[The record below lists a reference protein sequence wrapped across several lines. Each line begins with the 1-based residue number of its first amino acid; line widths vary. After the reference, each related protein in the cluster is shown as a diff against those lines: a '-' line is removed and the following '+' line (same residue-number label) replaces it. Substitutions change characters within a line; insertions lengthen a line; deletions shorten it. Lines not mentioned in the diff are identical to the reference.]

1 MTAHERTIDGP
12 TMKRFSLDGKVAVVT
27 GSSRGIGKAIALG
40 FAEAGATVVV
50 NGRSEASANMGAGE
64 VRAIGGTALPI
75 AADVTDRAEVERL
88 MTEVIDRLG
97 RIDIMVNNAGISEF
111 YKRAESVTE
120 DDWDSVMSA
129 NLKPVFLGCSAAGR
143 RMKEQGGGVILNVTS
158 IGGLTALPR
167 LLAYCAAKAGIVQLT
182 RVLAVEWAQHGIR
195 VNAIAPGWVE
205 TDMARGLLEHPVY
218 GAQLMQRTPM
228 NRAARPEEIAGAAIY
243 LASEAASFVTGH
255 TLAVDGGWTAW

>member
-12 TMKRFSLDGKVAVVT
+12 TMKRFRLDGKVAVVT

-75 AADVTDRAEVERL
+75 AADVTDRVEVERL
-88 MTEVIDRLG
+88 MTEVIERLG

-111 YKRAESVTE
+111 YKPAESVTE

-167 LLAYCAAKAGIVQLT
+167 LLAYCTAKAGIVQLT

-228 NRAARPEEIAGAAIY
+228 NRAARPEEIAGAAVY

>member
-1 MTAHERTIDGP
+1 MQRL
-12 TMKRFSLDGKVAVVT
+12 RLDGKVAVVT
-27 GSSRGIGKAIALG
+27 GSSRGIGAAIALG

-50 NGRSEASANMGAGE
+50 NGRSDASANAGAE
-64 VRAIGGTALPI
+64 AIRATGGAAFPI
-75 AADVTDRAEVERL
+75 AADVTKSAEVERL
-88 MTEVIDRLG
+88 LNEATG
-97 RIDIMVNNAGISEF
+97 RFGRVDIMVNNAGISEF
-111 YKRAESVTE
+111 YKRAEAITE
-120 DDWDSVMSA
+120 DDWDSVMSG

-143 RMKEQGGGVILNVTS
+143 RMKEQGGGIILNVTS

-167 LLAYCAAKAGIVQLT
+167 LLAYCTAKAGIVQIT

-228 NRAARPEEIAGAAIY
+228 NRAARPEEIAGAAVY
-243 LASEAASFVTGH
+243 LASAAASFVTGH
-255 TLAVDGGWTAW
+255 ILAIDGGWTAG